1 MAKTDTT
8 LALEKRLY
16 KDTNKI
22 GVFRCFEVTIGIGG
36 KERVDYITYDTKGIW
51 RCYEIKISKSDFY
64 SKAKK
69 SFVGHYNYYAMPYEL
84 YKEVENDIPKEI
96 GVYCPGGIV
105 KNAKKQTL
113 KLDEDV
119 LKLSMI
125 RSLSRENDKFIKT
138 CDTQEINRLK
148 NKIANLENQIGEIN
162 NKYMKK
168 TNIIQILKD
177 KYSIDRKE
185 MRKIEENLYGED

>member
-96 GVYCPGGIV
+96 GIYCPGGIV

-162 NKYMKK
+162 NKCIKK
-168 TNIIQILKD
+168 TNIIQTLKD
-177 KYSIDRKE
+177 KYGIDRKE
-185 MRKIEENLYGED
+185 MRKIEENLYEED